1 LYQLD
6 AAPAVETVRLRSY
19 VRVVSRPGRAE

>member
-19 VRVVSRPGRAE
+19 VRVVSRPG